1 MEWTNLTEIDVV
13 AYEVE
18 RSLNGTQFTSMASV
32 AARSNANDKES
43 YYEYDLQATP
53 VTYYRIKVTSRDG
66 KIIYSP
72 IVKVATNLTVKQ
84 DIVLYPNPVTSKQF
98 TIQMNSAAGDYF
110 VKIYSAN
117 GQIVKTETLKHPGG
131 SYSKTI
137 ELPGQLQAGK
147 YYLQVSGGEKILTSK
162 FIVQ

>member
-13 AYEVE
+13 AYGVE
-18 RSLNGTQFTSMASV
+18 RSLNGTQFTSMASL
-32 AARSNANDKES
+32 AARSNTNDKES

-66 KIIYSP
+66 KIVYSP

-110 VKIYSAN
+110 VKILFS
-117 GQIVKTETLKHPGG
+117 
-131 SYSKTI
+131 
-137 ELPGQLQAGK
+137 
-147 YYLQVSGGEKILTSK
+147 
-162 FIVQ
+162 